1 MMLNT
6 KYLLMNFF
14 IQTQILYL
22 IKFYLCNNIKIKLYI
37 GIKIYII
44 LIIYILTLLQLIF
57 IKIHIYL
64 RIKLLKIIFY

>member
-37 GIKIYII
+37 GIKI
-44 LIIYILTLLQLIF
+44 
-57 IKIHIYL
+57 
-64 RIKLLKIIFY
+64 